1 MRGVVMLAQLEANII
16 KRSEERR
23 ALSAQSYNSFGI
35 ELVKL
40 AGQINTLEKNNA
52 VDMEEVS
59 EFIENLIEEL
69 SNLTELKK
77 KEFETIRDI
86 LENYQE
92 RLEDY

>member
-1 MRGVVMLAQLEANII
+1 MLAQLEAHII

-40 AGQINTLEKNNA
+40 AGQINTLEKNNET
-52 VDMEEVS
+52 DMEEVQ
-59 EFIENLIEEL
+59 EFLQSFVAEL
-69 SNLTELKK
+69 YELTEMKHA
-77 KEFETIRDI
+77 EVEQIETI
-86 LENYQE
+86 LENYYS